1 MSQVTSF
8 HPQNVTSN
16 KFPSEK
22 CYKLQVSIYK
32 MLQVTSFHIQNV
44 TSNKFP
50 SEKCYKLQ
58 VSIYKMLQVTS
69 YKFPYTKCYKLQVS
83 IRKMCAFDFT
93 FTWENV
99 PFLRKG
105 ILSDK
110 KDLEAKVDN
119 DYWRPCS
126 KPIFANHSGT
136 WTYVVIISKTNN
148 HLSRVLRTWI
158 KKDSVLIEFCF
169 SAGVE
174 FSHKN
179 FHSGTPSNI
188 DCTTCE
194 FRFLNVE
201 NSFEQFKLLGFFN

>member
-1 MSQVTSF
+1 MLQVTSF
-8 HPQNVTSN
+8 HPKNVTSY
-16 KFPSEK
+16 KFPYTK

-32 MLQVTSFHIQNV
+32 MLQVTSFHPQNV
-44 TSNKFP
+44 RFWFHVYVR
-50 SEKCYKLQ
+50 KC
-58 VSIYKMLQVTS
+58 S
-69 YKFPYTKCYKLQVS
+69 
-83 IRKMCAFDFT
+83 
-93 FTWENV
+93 
-99 PFLRKG
+99 FLRKW

-174 FSHKN
+174 FSHKKT
-179 FHSGTPSNI
+179 SILVRLQT
-188 DCTTCE
+188 
-194 FRFLNVE
+194 
-201 NSFEQFKLLGFFN
+201 